1 MGKFRSRPRTRIR
14 NRKIRCFVDG
24 CKLLAVRFID
34 AGAGSE
40 RMWYCADHHSERVS
54 HPEGFGRRS
63 TYLTEATKTTP
74 TALQTTTAQA
84 RVRTT

>member
-1 MGKFRSRPRTRIR
+1 MGKYKSRPRLRTRHL
-14 NRKIRCFVDG
+14 KIRCFAQG
-24 CKLLAVRFID
+24 CKVLAVRFID

-40 RMWYCADHHSERVS
+40 RMWYCTDHHNERVS

-63 TYLTEATKTTP
+63 TYFTEATKTTP
-74 TALQTTTAQA
+74 TALQSTTAQT